1 MKKILIILIL
11 SANVLFGSEMENLI
25 KAIKDGNTQSVKQSI
40 SKKLKVN
47 SSDNSSRYE
56 TTPLLY
62 AISNGNL
69 EIIKL
74 LVDSGADVNK
84 ADITGLT
91 PLMMASSTGKIDVVS
106 YLIKKGTKVK
116 AVDNKGYTSLS
127 YAIVNDN
134 IEGVDLLL
142 KQGLSFKK
150 HYDGFYGMSD
160 LMLAAENNSIKVAQK
175 IIDKTDLINVY
186 DEENRSAV
194 YYAVKKNNYEV
205 VKLLIENGARVESEL
220 SQAVANN
227 NYDMC
232 KMLLENGA
240 STKDLLSFSAD
251 IRNLEI
257 AELLIYYGANV
268 NEGSIYTPLEAA
280 IEHGNFELVKLLF
293 ENEARGE
300 LDDLLVRSF
309 HSGNLE
315 IVKYLLDRG
324 ARVGKNLYLCE
335 DINILAYL
343 VENGIS
349 LNTASDEGKTIL
361 MTACERNNVELAK
374 YLIRNNVNL
383 SRKNSSGETALMI
396 ALENEKTDVAKL
408 LINEDINLNEQ
419 DHSGNTALMIAA
431 KKSNFEIVK
440 LLVDKGA
447 NPYTGKQS
455 GALKLCISAILNDSE
470 RAKNL
475 LLYYGINVDSLLE
488 ENYEE
493 DITPIMIAAKSNNYD
508 VAKVL
513 IENGADLN
521 RKRDISYDI
530 DTSESDIE
538 EAEDTTRSILAYAI
552 ENNNLELAKLLI
564 DNGAKLDIDYNGK
577 NLLMLAAKSNSIECM
592 KLLISK
598 GIKVNQKDKKGKT
611 AIFYAIESNSLDAFK
626 LLMENKADLG
636 IVLKSGETAAK
647 YAVMK
652 DSYSIL
658 YYLILTKEKIK
669 LSSDDIFTAVKLN
682 SSKVLSLLVAEGIDF
697 NTFEYDMLNG
707 SKYTP
712 FTLAVELGHYDICR
726 NLIEGAVELSNDSI
740 NKYALLLACYT
751 TNTNYDIIDLLIQ
764 NGMDLL
770 WKNEKG
776 YNCLMYAVERGNI
789 ELIKYILDKEV
800 SNENLKKI
808 KEEALPIAKKGGQKP
823 IINLLQ
829 N

>member
-1 MKKILIILIL
+1 MKKILIIMMLL
-11 SANVLFGSEMENLI
+11 SNVIFGSEMENLI
-25 KAIKDGNTQSVKQSI
+25 KAIKDGNIQGVKQSI
-40 SKKLKVN
+40 NKKVKVN

-74 LVDSGADVNK
+74 LVDSGADVNT
-84 ADITGLT
+84 ADITGLM
-91 PLMMASSTGKIDVVS
+91 PLMMASSTGKTDVVS
-106 YLIKKGTKVK
+106 YLIKKGAKLK
-116 AVDNKGYTSLS
+116 ELDNKGYTSLS

-134 IEGVDLLL
+134 IEVVALLL

-150 HYDGFYGMSD
+150 HYDGFHGMTD
-160 LMLAAENNSIKVAQK
+160 LMLAVENNSIKVAQK
-175 IIDKTDLINVY
+175 IIDKTDLINVN
-186 DEENRSAV
+186 DEENNNAV
-194 YYAVKKNNYEV
+194 YYAVKHNNYEL
-205 VKLLIENGARVESEL
+205 VKLLIENGAHVESGLGE
-220 SQAVANN
+220 AIANN

-232 KMLLENGA
+232 KILLENGA
-240 STKDLLSFSAD
+240 STEGSLSFSAD

-257 AELLIYYGANV
+257 AELLVYYGANV
-268 NEGSIYTPLEAA
+268 NEGPIYTPLEVA
-280 IEHGNFELVKLLF
+280 IEKGNFELVKLLF
-293 ENEARGE
+293 ENGARGE

-309 HSGNLE
+309 SSKNIE

-324 ARVGKNLYLCE
+324 ARVGKTLYLCE

-361 MTACERNNVELAK
+361 MTACEKNNVELTK
-374 YLIRNNVNL
+374 YLIWNNADL
-383 SRKNSSGETALMI
+383 SKKNRSGETALI
-396 ALENEKTDVAKL
+396 
-408 LINEDINLNEQ
+408 
-419 DHSGNTALMIAA
+419 IAA
-431 KKSNFEIVK
+431 KKSNFELVK
-440 LLVDKGA
+440 LLVDYGA
-447 NPYTGKQS
+447 NPYIGKQS
-455 GALKLCISAILNDSE
+455 GALELCISAILNDSE
-470 RAKNL
+470 KARNL
-475 LLYYGINVDSLLE
+475 LLYYGINVDSLLDENSE
-488 ENYEE
+488 EE
-493 DITPIMIAAKSNNYD
+493 ITPIMIAAKINNYD

-521 RKRDISYDI
+521 RKRDISYEI
-530 DTSESDIE
+530 DTSESEIE
-538 EAEDTTRSILAYAI
+538 KAEDTTRSILAYAI
-552 ENNNLELAKLLI
+552 ENDNLELAKLLI
-564 DNGAKLDIDYNGK
+564 ENGAKLDIDYNGK

-592 KLLISK
+592 KLLMSK

-611 AIFYAIESNSLDAFK
+611 AIFYAIESDSLDVFK

-636 IVLKSGETAAK
+636 IVLKSGETVAE

-658 YYLILTKEKIK
+658 YYLILMEEKIK
-669 LSSDDIFTAVKLN
+669 LSLDDIFTAAKLN

-697 NTFEYDMLNG
+697 NTFEYDMISG

-726 NLIEGAVELSNDSI
+726 ILIENAVELSNDSI
-740 NKYALLLACYT
+740 NKYALLIACNSA
-751 TNTNYDIIDLLIQ
+751 NTSYDIIDLLIQ

-770 WKNEKG
+770 WKDKKG
-776 YNCLMYAVERGNI
+776 YNCLMYSVERGNM
-789 ELIKYILDKEV
+789 ELVKYILDKEV

-808 KEEALPIAKKGGQKP
+808 KEEALPIAIKGGQKP
-823 IINLLQ
+823 LINLLQ